1 MDGAN
6 TNIVVGLVV
15 TDVAGAIPPNT
26 KVATVASAVANP
38 QVFIIDKYL
47 TDNISASTT
56 LTFHQIVKP
65 TLTGRFNASV
75 TTWDVATF
83 TFDKPLQCQSLSLH
97 FNDTNAVNSFH
108 INDITFEYR
117 EIHRRVS

>member
-1 MDGAN
+1 M
-6 TNIVVGLVV
+6 VV
-15 TDVAGAIPPNT
+15 TDAAGAIPPNT
-26 KVATVASAVANP
+26 KVAAVSDATP
-38 QVFIIDKYL
+38 QVATIDKYL
-47 TDNISASTT
+47 TDNIPASTT

-97 FNDTNAVNSFH
+97 FNDTNAVNSVH